1 MTNGNPHIYLATL
14 LLSRGR
20 CLMKINKGLKS
31 KYRLIILLLLG
42 IFLSIP
48 YASAYINPGTASIF
62 WQLILALVLGLA
74 FTVRIYWTKI
84 AGAFRKKPNK
94 STKKQ

>member
-1 MTNGNPHIYLATL
+1 
-14 LLSRGR
+14 
-20 CLMKINKGLKS
+20 MKINKGLKS